1 MSKRTDAMKRKA
13 KQMAKRNLAKAKVQL
28 NKVKVR
34 ARIELAR
41 HARAFK
47 LAAKRY
53 RVALKNS

>member
-13 KQMAKRNLAKAKVQL
+13 KQMAKRNLAKAKVKL
-28 NKVKVR
+28 NKFRVR
-34 ARIELAR
+34 AGIELAR

-53 RVALKNS
+53 RVALRNS